1 MKKIIIGILTISY
14 LLVSFIYLQVYSTK
28 ELESVYTS
36 NVKSIRIDEFE
47 NSIDN
52 ENILNEIDK
61 LSKDMGINIYKV
73 VYNQLTDSEDIIIT
87 VYTAL
92 ADENK
97 LKDKFNIKYNG
108 SIGNLTLNG
117 GYLTSENKEI
127 GIFNRNLII
136 RIKSLNEAV
145 NENVIGEYLIQTD
158 DINEFENMK
167 VEFTDRLKCKLY
179 DGDGGSITN
188 GDNILNTIEVKYLIL
203 ALILLISVVLAFIY
217 YIIFRYKEF
226 AIKKMLGHSDSK
238 IIFKDLFK
246 EILLMHCETL
256 VLSTLIVGVYLYYYN
271 SLNYV
276 SNYLENLTIILIM
289 FSVVLIFI
297 EMVVSLNIDNI
308 KIKNMLNNKKP
319 IVLIQSLNY
328 ISKVA
333 FSIVLVAI
341 IINLLSNYNNL
352 ISQNKNL
359 DKWKSTNEYVY
370 VNITD
375 KYRDTEQLIWNYNQG
390 LRCKEFFKYY
400 NNKGGI
406 LICPSD
412 YILYNRFYEKERLES
427 RKEYDPIDGN
437 AIEINAEYLRQ
448 NPIYDV
454 NGKEISIEDE
464 YGDYLIIL
472 VPEKYKEINDEL
484 LELYKETYQFR
495 RFIDEDIY
503 SDHMNI
509 EKTEHPEIKV
519 EIIYTKNGQESFL
532 YNPSLEIENQNAII
546 DAIHIVI
553 NSENV
558 GGDSYLSFI
567 SGGSFFAKVDGR
579 VEGDPYSKIANDIK
593 ILNMEKDISSANTLY
608 SEVDSYIY
616 KLQNEINEYVISMII
631 VLILEILLTVYM
643 IINYI
648 QRNKYI
654 NAIKK
659 INGYSYIRRHNKFIL
674 LIIGTWVAI
683 LIGGYILG
691 LPSILE
697 VLKIIVPLAILEIL
711 IMYVVLRRIESNEI
725 LSVLKTK

>member
-1 MKKIIIGILTISY
+1 MYKKT
-14 LLVSFIYLQVYSTK
+14 
-28 ELESVYTS
+28 
-36 NVKSIRIDEFE
+36 
-47 NSIDN
+47 
-52 ENILNEIDK
+52 
-61 LSKDMGINIYKV
+61 
-73 VYNQLTDSEDIIIT
+73 
-87 VYTAL
+87 
-92 ADENK
+92 
-97 LKDKFNIKYNG
+97 
-108 SIGNLTLNG
+108 
-117 GYLTSENKEI
+117 
-127 GIFNRNLII
+127 
-136 RIKSLNEAV
+136 
-145 NENVIGEYLIQTD
+145 
-158 DINEFENMK
+158 
-167 VEFTDRLKCKLY
+167 
-179 DGDGGSITN
+179 
-188 GDNILNTIEVKYLIL
+188 
-203 ALILLISVVLAFIY
+203 
-217 YIIFRYKEF
+217 
-226 AIKKMLGHSDSK
+226 
-238 IIFKDLFK
+238 
-246 EILLMHCETL
+246 
-256 VLSTLIVGVYLYYYN
+256 
-271 SLNYV
+271 
-276 SNYLENLTIILIM
+276 
-289 FSVVLIFI
+289 
-297 EMVVSLNIDNI
+297 
-308 KIKNMLNNKKP
+308 
-319 IVLIQSLNY
+319 
-328 ISKVA
+328 
-333 FSIVLVAI
+333 
-341 IINLLSNYNNL
+341 
-352 ISQNKNL
+352 
-359 DKWKSTNEYVY
+359 
-370 VNITD
+370 
-375 KYRDTEQLIWNYNQG
+375 
-390 LRCKEFFKYY
+390 
-400 NNKGGI
+400 
-406 LICPSD
+406 
-412 YILYNRFYEKERLES
+412 
-427 RKEYDPIDGN
+427 
-437 AIEINAEYLRQ
+437 
-448 NPIYDV
+448 IYDV

>member
-276 SNYLENLTIILIM
+276 SNYIENLTIILIM

>member
-352 ISQNKNL
+352 MSQNKNL

-427 RKEYDPIDGN
+427 RKEYDSIDGN

-509 EKTEHPEIKV
+509 EKTDHPEIKV

-659 INGYSYIRRHNKFIL
+659 INGYSYIRRHSKFIL

>member
-697 VLKIIVPLAILEIL
+697 VLKIIVPLAIL
-711 IMYVVLRRIESNEI
+711 
-725 LSVLKTK
+725 

>member
-1 MKKIIIGILTISY
+1 
-14 LLVSFIYLQVYSTK
+14 
-28 ELESVYTS
+28 
-36 NVKSIRIDEFE
+36 
-47 NSIDN
+47 
-52 ENILNEIDK
+52 
-61 LSKDMGINIYKV
+61 
-73 VYNQLTDSEDIIIT
+73 
-87 VYTAL
+87 
-92 ADENK
+92 
-97 LKDKFNIKYNG
+97 
-108 SIGNLTLNG
+108 
-117 GYLTSENKEI
+117 
-127 GIFNRNLII
+127 
-136 RIKSLNEAV
+136 
-145 NENVIGEYLIQTD
+145 
-158 DINEFENMK
+158 
-167 VEFTDRLKCKLY
+167 
-179 DGDGGSITN
+179 
-188 GDNILNTIEVKYLIL
+188 
-203 ALILLISVVLAFIY
+203 
-217 YIIFRYKEF
+217 
-226 AIKKMLGHSDSK
+226 
-238 IIFKDLFK
+238 
-246 EILLMHCETL
+246 
-256 VLSTLIVGVYLYYYN
+256 
-271 SLNYV
+271 
-276 SNYLENLTIILIM
+276 M